1 MQTTDSVRSVKGV
14 GEKAEQNLHKLKIET
29 VGELLEHYPRNYD
42 EIKPVCPI
50 EALEE
55 GDIAAVEGVLMARP
69 QIMKRGSKSILTI
82 TLRDTTGSLL
92 ITWFNMPFLRNQLKM
107 GTRYLFRGKVEK
119 RNGRLQMVQ
128 PKRYTRQEFYKIV
141 GKMQPI
147 YPLTAG
153 ITNHAMAKLMQE
165 AITEVEDFKEFLP
178 ADLRKR
184 QQLIEYKKAMRQI
197 HFPANHKE
205 LKEARKRLAFD
216 ELFLYTMALNY
227 IRENGKEI
235 STHRIQKTKEAA
247 EFLENLPF
255 SLTGAQKKVYE
266 EICADM
272 EGGFVMNRLVQGDVG
287 SGKTIVAVLA
297 LLEVVKNGYQGAF
310 MVPTEV
316 LAAQHYQNL
325 TKLLADYGVTV
336 GLLSGSLTAKEKR
349 QAKTPWIPCS

>member
-1 MQTTDSVRSVKGV
+1 M
-14 GEKAEQNLHKLKIET
+14 
-29 VGELLEHYPRNYD
+29 Y
-42 EIKPVCPI
+42 
-50 EALEE
+50 
-55 GDIAAVEGVLMARP
+55 
-69 QIMKRGSKSILTI
+69 KR
-82 TLRDTTGSLL
+82 
-92 ITWFNMPFLRNQLKM
+92 Q
-107 GTRYLFRGKVEK
+107 
-119 RNGRLQMVQ
+119 
-128 PKRYTRQEFYKIV
+128 
-141 GKMQPI
+141 
-147 YPLTAG
+147 
-153 ITNHAMAKLMQE
+153 
-165 AITEVEDFKEFLP
+165 EVEDFKEFLP

-197 HFPANHKE
+197 HFPANYKE

-235 STHRIQKTKEAA
+235 STHRIQKTKEAS

-325 TKLLADYGVTV
+325 TKLLAC
-336 GLLSGSLTAKEKR
+336 LLYTS
-349 QAKTPWIPCS
+349 